1 MVAARLRAER
11 ALEKMVVAEVEAA
24 LRRMRGA
31 LGDGAYDKALAALAG
46 PDPESGEGE
55 REK

>member
-1 MVAARLRAER
+1 
-11 ALEKMVVAEVEAA
+11 MVVAEVEAA